1 MSFATVLK
9 VSRPRFWHYTAG
21 TFLIGS
27 LFGMVGFAGLLS
39 PWFIVHFL
47 FFLWFANVFIYGVND
62 WFDRD
67 TDAFN
72 PKKDAKEH
80 RVQRKEKREL
90 FFWLYLS
97 FFVAI
102 VLNVVWFSPVLLVLW
117 LCFFFLSFF
126 YSVPPLRFKAFP
138 FVDFLSNALYLFP
151 GFIGY
156 YFASGSLPSFE
167 AVIAG
172 WAWVGGMQLFSAIP
186 DIVADKRAKLRT
198 TAVVLGFVPSLLL
211 TSALWLVA
219 VVFGLF
225 VLPWWFLLG
234 VVYPLMP
241 LLVLLLRL
249 DIEKVYW
256 WFPYVNLV
264 MGFLLFVGGVV
275 A

>member
-1 MSFATVLK
+1 
-9 VSRPRFWHYTAG
+9 
-21 TFLIGS
+21 
-27 LFGMVGFAGLLS
+27 
-39 PWFIVHFL
+39 VHFL